1 MTRGRDKK
9 PKMPE
14 QLRGQ
19 LMLQIAAGRFF
30 RPGVA
35 LNETIH
41 RRTLH
46 TNAWLADKDPV
57 DLPVGRLT
65 GGTERDEVSTA
76 FVEAVDKLE
85 AVRPDGS
92 NDFMIA
98 TGGNELVDDIAYV
111 LTFALNATFSRDSD
125 AVRRL
130 VPHEGTTGR
139 RRSGAALFPRL
150 FDPRLVVQPDEM
162 QCAREFMSE
171 LLHLGREDFARVM
184 RVIRRTVDA
193 TRRAPDDPTGAYTDL
208 VAALESLSDK
218 ALSGPTTWE
227 RYDPQK
233 RKLLDPVLARLEPT
247 LADEMRTALL
257 DADHAGAT
265 RQFVA
270 STLARIT
277 PDYYRREATGALS
290 PPRSADVEEMLRIG
304 YSIRSRRSHALEDL
318 GQEAWVFS
326 DGAEVAWAPGFDRVF
341 TLAGLWRLVRHVV
354 NQYVATAPRVADEP
368 WDYRMALPGII
379 TARLAP
385 QLWVGSNLDVSEA
398 LERLNGVADALI
410 GWHASGRSVDAGF
423 GLAQVS
429 ETIEHVVPGMPDS
442 DAKKALVAIHRLWH
456 EWIDP
461 RCTHPKGS
469 PSLRPT
475 SPCCASLRQ
484 LPTPWAPC
492 RTSRPA
498 TGRRRSGWTWPPHV
512 MKRGAREMN
521 RRFRPSS
528 TLSSSSRRPIASRL
542 MVGTPTPSPALR
554 TLSKRFPETR
564 CCLPGSDASSPG
576 ITIPSS
582 TSTRSCSGSQSP
594 ARRQLRTISDALDA
608 VQGPASPR
616 GSVPSPES
624 GAPTPLTSS
633 TRRPRPG
640 SQEPARPDGLRAPAS
655 SCSSRTSS
663 MSRPHQVAAP
673 PRRFPPAE
681 SAT

>member
-57 DLPVGRLT
+57 DLPVGKLT

-218 ALSGPTTWE
+218 ALSAPTTWE

-233 RKLLDPVLARLEPT
+233 RKFLDPVLARLEPT

-277 PDYYRREATGALS
+277 PDYYRREATGTLS

-354 NQYVATAPRVADEP
+354 YQYVATAPRVADEP

-429 ETIEHVVPGMPDS
+429 DTIEHVVPGMPDS

-461 RCTHPKGS
+461 EMHAPEGIAFAQAYESLLREPS
-469 PSLRPT
+469 PFAYTVGALSNFAPRGWTTQEWMDMATARHEARRRGNEPPLPAKLDALIQLEAADRLEADGRHADAIA
-475 SPCCASLRQ
+475 CASNAVEEVPGDEML
-484 LPTPWAPC
+484 LAWE
-492 RTSRPA
+492 
-498 TGRRRSGWTWPPHV
+498 RRLLAGDHDPEFDVHTFLFGLTESGP
-512 MKRGAREMN
+512 E
-521 RRFRPSS
+521 
-528 TLSSSSRRPIASRL
+528 
-542 MVGTPTPSPALR
+542 PALN
-554 TLSKRFPETR
+554 
-564 CCLPGSDASSPG
+564 D
-576 ITIPSS
+576 
-582 TSTRSCSGSQSP
+582 Q
-594 ARRQLRTISDALDA
+594 
-608 VQGPASPR
+608 
-616 GSVPSPES
+616 
-624 GAPTPLTSS
+624 
-633 TRRPRPG
+633 
-640 SQEPARPDGLRAPAS
+640 
-655 SCSSRTSS
+655 
-663 MSRPHQVAAP
+663 
-673 PRRFPPAE
+673 
-681 SAT
+681 